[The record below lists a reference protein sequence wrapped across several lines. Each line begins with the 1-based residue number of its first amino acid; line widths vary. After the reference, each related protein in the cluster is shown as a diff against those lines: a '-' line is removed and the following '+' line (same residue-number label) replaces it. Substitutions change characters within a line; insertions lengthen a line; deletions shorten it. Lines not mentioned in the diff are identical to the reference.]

1 MSRPATPASP
11 FARLIAGALRRPIV
25 RTAWTGL
32 RDVWWDLRRRRAP
45 GVDLPAA
52 PERLLFV
59 CQGNICR
66 SPFAA
71 ERATALLR
79 AAGRHDITCASAGYD
94 PSQDVASPQHAV
106 TVAARYGVDL
116 SRHAPHALGLDGTAD
131 VIFVMESRQI
141 DIVARRGPALLPRLR
156 LLPAFAQPPVR
167 GYRGLNIP
175 DPFGQPLTA
184 FERCYEDID
193 RALHGLVARLGPSLP
208 RQSRVS

>member
-1 MSRPATPASP
+1 MSRPATPASQ
-11 FARLIAGALRRPIV
+11 FTRLIAGALRRPVI
-25 RTAWTGL
+25 RAAWTGL
-32 RDVWWDLRRRRAP
+32 RDIWWDLRRWRAP
-45 GVDLPAA
+45 GADLPAS
-52 PERLLFV
+52 PGRLLFV

-116 SRHAPHALGLDGTAD
+116 SRHAPKALGLDGSAD
-131 VIFVMESRQI
+131 VIFVMESRQVE
-141 DIVARRGPALLPRLR
+141 IVARRAPASSPRLR
-156 LLPAFAQPPVR
+156 LLPAFRQPAVR

-175 DPFGQPLTA
+175 DPFGQPLPA

-193 RALHGLVARLGPSLP
+193 RALHGLVDRLGQPLTG
-208 RQSRVS
+208 QTRV